1 MSNLIELAEE
11 DLYAFG
17 INLFLSVSHA

>member
-1 MSNLIELAEE
+1 MSNLIALSEE

-17 INLFLSVSHA
+17 INLVLSVSHE